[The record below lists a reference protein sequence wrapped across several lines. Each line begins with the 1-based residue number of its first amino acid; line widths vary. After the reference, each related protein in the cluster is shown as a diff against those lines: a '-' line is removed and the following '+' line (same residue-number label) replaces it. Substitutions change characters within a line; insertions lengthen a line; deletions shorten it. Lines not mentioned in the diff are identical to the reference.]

1 MSRGRPRRTLPWRS
15 PLPSPPPA
23 RRLPSPTPARRR
35 PSPAPARRR
44 LSSPTPARRLLTR
57 ALALAALLAPG
68 AAAADVND
76 LVLSRL
82 TNRVDADT
90 IVPQN
95 AELRSLASQLGV
107 VLAPHLL
114 TPADTIG
121 FGGFQLT
128 VDYAATTIDAG
139 AAYWRARSGSP
150 DPAGTDN
157 VAHGPGTLG
166 TFGFF
171 ARKGFWFP
179 VPSFEI
185 GAGAN
190 HLVDSR
196 VWTGQLYAKLALHE
210 GYTALP
216 LPSLAVRGAVSRMM
230 QQREL
235 DLTVAS
241 LDVTLSKHIGIG
253 GTWRLDPF
261 AGWNLLM
268 IVPRSEVIDPTPQID
283 PLDPMQQADSLLS
296 FVFSDQDNIYRNRIF
311 FGAKL
316 QYYVVQLTL
325 EASFALAGTSLD
337 DRVGTTDRCMA
348 ASTTTSCD
356 AQDTAAAQR
365 TLSLS
370 AGFDF

>member
-1 MSRGRPRRTLPWRS
+1 MRTGRTC
-15 PLPSPPPA
+15 
-23 RRLPSPTPARRR
+23 
-35 PSPAPARRR
+35 APAHV
-44 LSSPTPARRLLTR
+44 
-57 ALALAALLAPG
+57 LALAVLLAPG

-76 LVLSRL
+76 LVLGRL
-82 TNRVDADT
+82 TYRPDADT

-95 AELRSLASQLGV
+95 AELRSLSSQLGV

-114 TPADTIG
+114 TPADTLG

-128 VDYAATTIDAG
+128 VDYAATTINPTAS
-139 AAYWRARSGSP
+139 YWRARAGSP
-150 DPAGTDN
+150 DPAGTGGA
-157 VAHGPGTLG
+157 AHGPDMLA

-171 ARKGFWFP
+171 GRKGFWFP

-185 GAGAN
+185 GAGAI
-190 HLVDSR
+190 HLIDSR
-196 VWTGQLYAKLALHE
+196 IWTGQLYAKLALHE
-210 GYTALP
+210 GYAGLP

-241 LDVTLSKHIGIG
+241 IDVTLSKHVGIG

-261 AGWNLLM
+261 AGWNLLV

-283 PLDPMQQADSLLS
+283 PLDPSNPSNKADGDRD

-311 FGAKL
+311 GGVKL
-316 QYYVVQLTL
+316 QYYVLQLTL
-325 EASFALAGTSLD
+325 EASYALPGKSVD
-337 DRVGTTDRCMA
+337 DRGGTTA
-348 ASTTTSCD
+348 ACGPMETTTACD
-356 AQDTAAAQR
+356 AKDAAAAQR